1 MCECVCERE
10 DERERE
16 RESVCVCVC
25 VCVCVFPF
33 HLSSILPYLTHAAYV
48 SEHNCHL
55 ISHIILSY
63 YSVLT
68 GDFVHSIGDAHVYVN
83 HVEALKEQLLRTP
96 REFPKIEINP
106 DVTDIDSFQFRY
118 VRAPTAF
125 DFLFLFS
132 LFSRYFYF
140 YSFPLSVLLSP
151 FFSC

>member
-1 MCECVCERE
+1 M
-10 DERERE
+10 
-16 RESVCVCVC
+16 
-25 VCVCVFPF
+25 
-33 HLSSILPYLTHAAYV
+33 
-48 SEHNCHL
+48 
-55 ISHIILSY
+55 
-63 YSVLT
+63 
-68 GDFVHSIGDAHVYVN
+68 YVN